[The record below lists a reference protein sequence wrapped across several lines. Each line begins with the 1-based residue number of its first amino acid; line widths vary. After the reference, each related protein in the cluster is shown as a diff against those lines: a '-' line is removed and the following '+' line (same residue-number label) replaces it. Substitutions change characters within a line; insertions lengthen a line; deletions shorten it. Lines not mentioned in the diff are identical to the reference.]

1 MFRLLVILHI
11 LLVFATTALAASTR
25 APEKLQDLYFG
36 EALYYAFQDEWFD
49 AIARLDTELR
59 QHRKLDDPELDPFH
73 LHYDQAEFAVGDFE
87 LAYRMHRRAGR
98 AITAVIEGDV
108 PEQTRNEALYR
119 LAKIHYQKDQPPQAL
134 IALESIRGEVP
145 EAIEDDLQFLRAQV
159 LTLTGHLDEA
169 IALFD
174 DLKGSPQLSGF
185 SGYNLGMAL
194 MLYGKEEPGRMQLAQ
209 TGLLVSDD
217 PMNLAIRDKANLVLG
232 EKLLSEKSYA
242 EAGEILDRV
251 RLEGPFSSR
260 ALLASGWSAANRDA
274 YARALVPWTLLAERE
289 VTDLAVQEALLAV
302 PYSYGKLGVYG
313 KAARLYGHA
322 LEVFAAQIDRLTASI
337 TAIREGRFL
346 KALVRE
352 EIHQDANWV
361 VRLRDLPESPETYYL
376 LDLMASHDFHES
388 LKNYLDLEQLRK
400 RLVTWQ
406 QDLEAFEELI
416 ALRRDYYEPLLPDI
430 DRSFR
435 RLDSQ
440 MRLRLEQREHIEKR
454 LRAMLV
460 APRPDFLA
468 TAEERIAKQAIRHLE
483 ERLRTSGAPVPPEA
497 EARVARLHGLVDW
510 SMHTEYARRLGDTYD
525 NLRALDDSVDQL
537 KEQYNRFVRVRQAAT
552 QSYQGYDELLQSL
565 QLRIQAVLDQ
575 VTTIMARQGHL
586 IETMA
591 EAELVKRRDRLDEF
605 QVKARFAMADSYDRA
620 TREQKG
626 EVSGDD

>member
-1 MFRLLVILHI
+1 MFRLLVILNI
-11 LLVFATTALAASTR
+11 LLIATTSMAASTR

-59 QHRKLDDPELDPFH
+59 QHRSLDDPELDPFH

-108 PEQTRNEALYR
+108 SEETRNEALYR
-119 LAKIHYQKDQPPQAL
+119 LAKIQYQKDQPLQAMV
-134 IALESIRGEVP
+134 ALERVSGKVP
-145 EAIEDDLQFLRAQV
+145 EAIVDDLDFLKAEV
-159 LTLTGHLDEA
+159 LTVTGHIEDS
-169 IALFD
+169 IKLFD
-174 DLKGSPQLSGF
+174 GLKGHPRLSGL

-194 MLYGKEEPGRMQLAQ
+194 MMSGNEQLGRKQLDQ

-217 PMNLAIRDKANLVLG
+217 PTTLAIRDKANLVLG
-232 EKLLSEKSYA
+232 EKLLSEKSFT

-260 ALLASGWSAANRDA
+260 ALLASGWSAANRDE

-302 PYSYGKLGVYG
+302 PYGYGKLGLYS
-313 KAARLYGHA
+313 KAALLYGRA
-322 LEVFAAQIDRLTASI
+322 LEQFAEQIDKLTDSI
-337 TAIREGRFL
+337 SSIREGRFL

-352 EIHQDANWV
+352 EIRQDANWV

-376 LDLMASHDFHES
+376 LDLMASHDFQES
-388 LKNYLDLEQLRK
+388 LKNFLDLEQLRK

-406 QDLEAFEELI
+406 QDLKAYEEI
-416 ALRRDYYEPLLPDI
+416 IDKRREYYEPLLPEI
-430 DRSFR
+430 DRNFR

-440 MRLRLEQREHIEKR
+440 MRLRLEQRDHIEKR

-468 TAEERIAKQAIRHLE
+468 TAEERVAREAIRHLE
-483 ERLRTSGAPVPPEA
+483 ERITAEGTPASPETQ
-497 EARVARLHGLVDW
+497 ARVARLHGLIDW

-525 NLRALDDSVDQL
+525 NLRGLDGAVDDL
-537 KEQYNRFVRVRQAAT
+537 KQQYNRFVRVRQAAT
-552 QSYQGYDELLQSL
+552 QSYEGYEDILQSL
-565 QLRIQAVLDQ
+565 RLRIQSVLDQ
-575 VTTIMARQGHL
+575 VTAVMARQGHL

-591 EAELVKRRDRLDEF
+591 EAELVKRRERLDEF

-620 TREQKG
+620 TREKKG
-626 EVSGDD
+626 EVPSDE